1 MEKGERVRLKDWL
14 IKLNLR
20 FDRNEISGS
29 LGDMGTFLPLVAGM
43 VNRCGMNLGHI
54 LFFAGAM
61 NLVTGL
67 TFGIPMPV
75 QPMKAI
81 AAVAITEGMNQNMII
96 ASGIAAGAAILIL
109 SATGLI
115 NFVYRIVPKPVVRG
129 LQLAIGLKLLII
141 GVEMIAGTGR
151 LLAPD
156 SVTTALLCLSIALI
170 SFRYKRIPGAL
181 IIFILGAGLLFWA
194 RPDILSRL
202 TLGWELPH
210 FIFPPTSD
218 FLAGA
223 WRGAVPQIPLT
234 VMNSVIAVCA
244 LSADLFPER
253 SLSPRKVSMSV
264 AIMNLVSCPLGGMP
278 MCHGSGGLAAQYR
291 FGARTGGSVVFL
303 GLAKMVLA
311 VAFGSSLLTII
322 SIYPASVLGVL
333 LIFSGYELAIVC
345 RDQTELSRV
354 LIMVLTAGVS
364 IAVNVAA
371 GTILG
376 FILALFLF
384 KGLPG
389 SQSRRANSENVTGT
403 KEES

>member
-1 MEKGERVRLKDWL
+1 LKDWL

-61 NLVTGL
+61 NLVTGF

-81 AAVAITEGMNQNMII
+81 AAVAITEGMTQNTII
-96 ASGIAAGAAILIL
+96 ASGIAAGIAMLIL

-129 LQLAIGLKLLII
+129 LQLAIGLKLLIK

-156 SVTTALLCLSIALI
+156 SVITALFCLSIALV
-170 SFRYKRIPGAL
+170 SFRYKKIPGAL
-181 IIFILGAGLLFWA
+181 VIFILGAGLLFWA
-194 RPDILSRL
+194 RPDVLSRL

-210 FIFPPTSD
+210 FIFPSTSD
-218 FLAGA
+218 FLTGF

-244 LSADLFPER
+244 LSADLFPEKP
-253 SLSPRKVSMSV
+253 LSPRKVSMSV

-303 GLAKMVLA
+303 GLAKIFLA
-311 VAFGSSLLTII
+311 IAFGSSLLTII

-345 RDQTELSRV
+345 RDQTALSRI
-354 LIMVLTAGVS
+354 LIMVLTAGVC
-364 IAVNVAA
+364 IAVNIAV
-371 GTILG
+371 GTIVG
-376 FILALFLF
+376 FTLALFLF

-389 SQSRRANSENVTGT
+389 SRSRRANSENATET
-403 KEES
+403 KEESECERSRR

>member
-1 MEKGERVRLKDWL
+1 MKDWL

-61 NLVTGL
+61 NLATGL
-67 TFGIPMPV
+67 IFGIPMPV

-81 AAVAITEGMNQNMII
+81 AAVAITEGMNQDTII
-96 ASGIAAGAAILIL
+96 ASGIAAGIAILVL
-109 SATGLI
+109 SVTGLM

-129 LQLAIGLKLLII
+129 LQLAIGLKLLIK
-141 GVEMIAGTGR
+141 GVEMIAATGR

-156 SVTTALLCLSIALI
+156 SLATALLCLSIALI
-170 SFRYKRIPGAL
+170 SFRYNKIPGAL
-181 IIFILGAGLLFWA
+181 VIFILGTGLLFWA

-202 TLGWELPH
+202 TLGWERPH
-210 FIFPPTSD
+210 FIFPPPSD
-218 FLAGA
+218 FLAGT

-234 VMNSVIAVCA
+234 IMNSVIAVCA
-244 LSADLFPER
+244 LSIDLFPER
-253 SLSPRKVSMSV
+253 PLSPRKVSISV

-303 GLAKMVLA
+303 GLAKMLLA

-322 SIYPASVLGVL
+322 SIYPASVLGIL

-345 RDQTELSRV
+345 RDQTVLSQIF
-354 LIMVLTAGVS
+354 IMMLTAGLCIAAN
-364 IAVNVAA
+364 IAV
-371 GTILG
+371 GTIVG
-376 FILALFLF
+376 FILALFLV
-384 KGLPG
+384 KGFPG
-389 SQSRRANSENVTGT
+389 LLSRRVNRGNVAET
-403 KEES
+403 KEDCECERSARK

>member
-1 MEKGERVRLKDWL
+1 MKAWL
-14 IKLNLR
+14 SNLNLR

-61 NLVTGL
+61 NLVTGF

-81 AAVAITEGMNQNMII
+81 AAVAITEGMNQNTII
-96 ASGIAAGAAILIL
+96 ASGIAAGVAILIL

-129 LQLAIGLKLLII
+129 LQLAIGLKLFIK
-141 GVEMIAGTGR
+141 GVEMVAGTGR

-156 SVTTALLCLSIALI
+156 SVITALFCLSIALL
-170 SFRYKRIPGAL
+170 SFRYKKIPGAL
-181 IIFILGAGLLFWA
+181 VIFILGAGLLFWA
-194 RPDILSRL
+194 RPDVLSRL

-210 FIFPPTSD
+210 FIFPSTSD
-218 FLAGA
+218 FLTGF

-253 SLSPRKVSMSV
+253 PLSPRKVSMSV
-264 AIMNLVSCPLGGMP
+264 AIMNLISCPLGGMP

-303 GLAKMVLA
+303 GLAKMLLA

-322 SIYPASVLGVL
+322 SVYPASVLGVL
-333 LIFSGYELAIVC
+333 LAFSGYELAIVC
-345 RDQTELSRV
+345 RDQTALSRI
-354 LIMVLTAGVS
+354 LIMVLTAGVC
-364 IAVNVAA
+364 IAVNIAV
-371 GTILG
+371 GTIVG

-389 SQSRRANSENVTGT
+389 SQSRRVNSENVTKT
-403 KEES
+403 KEESECERSKR

>member
-1 MEKGERVRLKDWL
+1 MKDWL

-20 FDRNEISGS
+20 FDRSEISGS
-29 LGDMGTFLPLVAGM
+29 FGDLGTFLPLVAGM
-43 VNRCGMNLGHI
+43 VNRCGMNLGHV

-61 NLVTGL
+61 NLITGL
-67 TFGIPMPV
+67 VFRIPIPV

-81 AAVAITEGMNQNMII
+81 AAIAIAEGMNQNMII
-96 ASGIAAGAAILIL
+96 AAGIAAGIAMLIL

-129 LQLAIGLKLLII
+129 LQLAIGLKLLIK

-156 SVTTALLCLSIALI
+156 SVATALLCLSIALI
-170 SFRYKRIPGAL
+170 SFRYRIIPGAL
-181 IIFILGAGLLFWA
+181 MIFALGTGLLFWA

-210 FIFPPTSD
+210 FIFPSTSD
-218 FLAGA
+218 FLTGI
-223 WRGAVPQIPLT
+223 WRGTVPQIPLT
-234 VMNSVIAVCA
+234 VANSVIAVCA
-244 LSADLFPER
+244 LSVDLFPER

-264 AIMNLVSCPLGGMP
+264 AMMNLISCPLGGMP

-291 FGARTGGSVVFL
+291 FGARTGGGVVFL
-303 GLAKMVLA
+303 GLAKILLA
-311 VAFGSSLLTII
+311 VVFGSSLLTII
-322 SIYPASVLGVL
+322 SAYPASVLGVL
-333 LIFSGYELAIVC
+333 LIFSSYELAIVC
-345 RDQTELSRV
+345 RDQTALSPI
-354 LIMVLTAGVS
+354 LIMVLTAGVC
-364 IAVNVAA
+364 IAVNVVM
-371 GTILG
+371 GTIVG

-389 SQSRRANSENVTGT
+389 SQSRRVNSENVTET
-403 KEES
+403 KEESECERSTRK

>member
-1 MEKGERVRLKDWL
+1 MKAWL
-14 IKLNLR
+14 SNLNLR

-61 NLVTGL
+61 NLVTGF

-81 AAVAITEGMNQNMII
+81 AAVAITEGMTQNTII
-96 ASGIAAGAAILIL
+96 ASGIAAGVAMLIL

-129 LQLAIGLKLLII
+129 LQLAIGLKLLIK

-156 SVTTALLCLSIALI
+156 SVITALFCLSIALL
-170 SFRYKRIPGAL
+170 SFRYKNIPGAL
-181 IIFILGAGLLFWA
+181 VIFILGAGLLFWA
-194 RPDILSRL
+194 RPDVLSRL

-210 FIFPPTSD
+210 FIFPSTSD
-218 FLAGA
+218 FLTGF

-253 SLSPRKVSMSV
+253 PLSPRKVSMSV
-264 AIMNLVSCPLGGMP
+264 AIMNLISCPLGGMP

-303 GLAKMVLA
+303 GLAKMLLA

-322 SIYPASVLGVL
+322 SVYPASVLGVL

-345 RDQTELSRV
+345 RDQTALSRI
-354 LIMVLTAGVS
+354 LIMVLTAGVC
-364 IAVNVAA
+364 IAVNIAV
-371 GTILG
+371 GTIVG

-389 SQSRRANSENVTGT
+389 SQSRRANSENVTET
-403 KEES
+403 KEESACQRSKR

>member
-1 MEKGERVRLKDWL
+1 MKDWL

-29 LGDMGTFLPLVAGM
+29 FGDLGTFLPLVAGM
-43 VNRCGMNLGHI
+43 ANRCGMNLGHI

-67 TFGIPMPV
+67 VFRIPIPV

-81 AAVAITEGMNQNMII
+81 AAIAIAEGMNQNMII
-96 ASGIAAGAAILIL
+96 AAGIASGIAMLIL
-109 SATGLI
+109 SLTGLAD
-115 NFVYRIVPKPVVRG
+115 FVYRIVPKPVVRG
-129 LQLAIGLKLLII
+129 IQLGVGLKLLIK

-156 SVTTALLCLSIALI
+156 SLATALLCLSIVLI
-170 SFRYKRIPGAL
+170 SFRYKKIPGAF
-181 IIFILGAGLLFWA
+181 IILILGTGLLFWA

-210 FIFPPTSD
+210 FIFPSTSD
-218 FLAGA
+218 FLTGI
-223 WRGAVPQIPLT
+223 WRGTVPQIPLT
-234 VMNSVIAVCA
+234 VANSVIAVCA

-264 AIMNLVSCPLGGMP
+264 AMMNLISCPLGGMP

-303 GLAKMVLA
+303 GLAKMLLA
-311 VAFGSSLLTII
+311 VALGSSLLTII
-322 SIYPASVLGVL
+322 SVYPASVLGVL

-345 RDQTELSRV
+345 RDQTELSRI
-354 LIMVLTAGVS
+354 LIMVFTAGVCIAFN
-364 IAVNVAA
+364 IAV
-371 GTILG
+371 GTIVG

-389 SQSRRANSENVTGT
+389 LQSRRDNGGADSEMN
-403 KEES
+403 EES

>member
-1 MEKGERVRLKDWL
+1 MKAWL
-14 IKLNLR
+14 SNLNLR

-61 NLVTGL
+61 NLVTGF

-81 AAVAITEGMNQNMII
+81 AAVAITEGMTQNTII
-96 ASGIAAGAAILIL
+96 ASGIAAGIAMLIL

-129 LQLAIGLKLLII
+129 LQLAIGLKLLIK

-156 SVTTALLCLSIALI
+156 SVITALFCLSIALL
-170 SFRYKRIPGAL
+170 SFRYKKIPGAL
-181 IIFILGAGLLFWA
+181 VIFILGAGLLFWA
-194 RPDILSRL
+194 RPDVLSRL

-210 FIFPPTSD
+210 LIFPSTSD
-218 FLAGA
+218 FLTGF
-223 WRGAVPQIPLT
+223 WRSAVPQIPLT

-244 LSADLFPER
+244 LSADFFPER
-253 SLSPRKVSMSV
+253 PLSPRKVSMSV
-264 AIMNLVSCPLGGMP
+264 AIMNLISCPLGGMP

-303 GLAKMVLA
+303 GLGKMLLA

-322 SIYPASVLGVL
+322 SVYPASVLGVL
-333 LIFSGYELAIVC
+333 LAFSGYELAIVC
-345 RDQTELSRV
+345 RDQTALSRI
-354 LIMVLTAGVS
+354 LIMVLTAGVC
-364 IAVNVAA
+364 IAVNIAV
-371 GTILG
+371 GTIVG

-389 SQSRRANSENVTGT
+389 SQSRRVNSENVTKT
-403 KEES
+403 

>member
-1 MEKGERVRLKDWL
+1 MKAWL
-14 IKLNLR
+14 SNLNLR

-61 NLVTGL
+61 NLVTGF

-81 AAVAITEGMNQNMII
+81 AAVAITEGMTQNTII
-96 ASGIAAGAAILIL
+96 ASGIAAGVAMLIL

-129 LQLAIGLKLLII
+129 LQLAIGLKLLIK

-156 SVTTALLCLSIALI
+156 SVITALFCLSIALL
-170 SFRYKRIPGAL
+170 SFRYKKIPGAL
-181 IIFILGAGLLFWA
+181 VIFILGAGLLFWA
-194 RPDILSRL
+194 RPDVLSRL

-210 FIFPPTSD
+210 FIFPSTSD
-218 FLAGA
+218 FLTGF

-253 SLSPRKVSMSV
+253 PLSPRKVSMSV
-264 AIMNLVSCPLGGMP
+264 AIMNLISCPLGGMP

-303 GLAKMVLA
+303 GLAKMLLA

-322 SIYPASVLGVL
+322 SVYPASVLGVL

-345 RDQTELSRV
+345 RDQTALSRI
-354 LIMVLTAGVS
+354 LIMVLTAGVC
-364 IAVNVAA
+364 IAVNIAV
-371 GTILG
+371 GTIVG

-389 SQSRRANSENVTGT
+389 SQSRRANSENVTET
-403 KEES
+403 KEESACQRSKR

>member
-1 MEKGERVRLKDWL
+1 MKDWL

-151 LLAPD
+151 LLALD

-181 IIFILGAGLLFWA
+181 IIFILGAGMLFWA

-210 FIFPPTSD
+210 FIFPSTSD

-264 AIMNLVSCPLGGMP
+264 AIMNIVSCPLGGMP

-311 VAFGSSLLTII
+311 VVFGSSLLTII

-354 LIMVLTAGVS
+354 LIMVLTAGVCIAAN
-364 IAVNVAA
+364 IAV
-371 GTILG
+371 GTIAGLA
-376 FILALFLF
+376 LALFLERGF
-384 KGLPG
+384 PG
-389 SQSRRANSENVTGT
+389 SKSRRANSENVTGT